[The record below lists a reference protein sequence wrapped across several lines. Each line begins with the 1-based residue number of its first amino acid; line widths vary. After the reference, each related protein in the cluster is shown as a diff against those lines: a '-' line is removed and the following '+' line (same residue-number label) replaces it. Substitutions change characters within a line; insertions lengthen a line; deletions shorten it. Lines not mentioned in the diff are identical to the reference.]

1 MEFLSSFNG
10 LNEVYG
16 GFQGI
21 IGNGLSSSSSL
32 VLDNESGELV
42 KAMVKPGGKG
52 VNPEKALIA
61 LKNHSEAE
69 RRRRERINGHLG
81 TLRNLIPGTNKVNL
95 QFILIGFVSRVK
107 LCPLFIVFDTC

>member
-1 MEFLSSFNG
+1 MEFFNSFNG
-10 LNEVYG
+10 FYEDY

-21 IGNGLSSSSSL
+21 MANGSTPSSSL
-32 VLDNESGELV
+32 ILDNERGELV
-42 KAMVKPGGKG
+42 KAMVRQEQKG

-81 TLRNLIPGTNKVNL
+81 TLRNLIPGTNKVISL
-95 QFILIGFVSRVK
+95 YLVCFIFSNFVYCVMF
-107 LCPLFIVFDTC
+107 LF